1 MPASSRQARDTSIG
15 TYRAK
20 RDFTIT
26 AEPAPGADKRPGER
40 PIFVV
45 QKHDATRL
53 HYDFRLEHGGVL
65 WSWAVPRGPSLDPAD
80 KRLAVHVEDHPI
92 DYANFEGTI
101 PAGQYGAGLVEI
113 WDRGTWAPVSDDPA
127 ADIARGEMKF
137 VLDGSR
143 LHGRFVLIRLKPRPN
158 ERQENWLL
166 IKEHDEHEKPGVG
179 VDQLSEQPLAPA
191 KKARAPAK
199 KPPAAEA
206 GAPAPG
212 AKKGNLPD
220 SQEPQLASLTLEPPT
235 AGDWYSEIKFDGY
248 RLLIAKQGDQ
258 VRLLTRKGLDW
269 THRAKPLADAVR
281 ALGRESMMLD
291 GELVALRPDGL
302 SSFAELQAALSGNK
316 TEALV
321 FYAFDLLH
329 LDGWDLRPCRLD
341 ARKAVMADLGI
352 WTDTIRFSDHITGDA
367 GPIRR
372 QACSLGLEGI
382 IAKKADAPYRAGR
395 SEDWLKLKCG
405 NREEFIVL
413 GWTPP
418 AGSRTGIGSL
428 HLGFHD
434 PSGAMQ
440 YVGGVGTGFKDEELT
455 TLRARLEPLKASAPD
470 GLLLSGEK
478 PDTKIIWVRPELV
491 AEIQFAGWSGAGR
504 VRHAVY
510 LGLRDD
516 KPEAEVV
523 RDIPDPDAKREAFRP
538 RRSGT
543 IVSAKPPAKLAP
555 ITRKAGTPRAPQ
567 SAGAVKI
574 SHPDKELWPGITKQM
589 LADYWRAVAP
599 AALPGLAGRPLA
611 LVRCPDGFDGQQF
624 FQKHAMKGMQRQFR
638 EAEQDGAPYLTFDD
652 AEGLEAAAQ
661 MAALEL
667 HSWGSTAADAAH
679 ADRLVFDLD
688 PGPGVEW
695 ATTINAA
702 HDLKGR
708 LERIGLAAYCRTSG
722 GKGLHVVAP
731 VLPGPDW
738 DAVRAWCRAF
748 AETMEAEAPG
758 LYVSSVPKA
767 RRTGRILVDWLRNGL
782 GSTAIGSF
790 SPRARAGATVATPVT
805 WREVTPKLDPA
816 AFTVLTI
823 PKRLAKLKA
832 DPWEGFA
839 ADAKAIPI
847 GEPAALPKRKKP

>member
-1 MPASSRQARDTSIG
+1 MPARSNPTRDTSIA

-20 RDFTIT
+20 RDFSVT
-26 AEPAPGADKRPGER
+26 AEPAPGAAEQGGKA

-65 WSWAVPRGPSLDPAD
+65 WSWAVPRGPSLDPKD
-80 KRLAVHVEDHPI
+80 KRLAVHVEDHPL

-101 PAGQYGAGLVEI
+101 PAGQYGAGVVEI
-113 WDRGTWAPVSDDPA
+113 WDRGTWAPVGSDPA
-127 ADIARGEMKF
+127 GDIRRGEMKF
-137 VLDGSR
+137 TLDGSR

-158 ERQENWLL
+158 ERQESWLL

-179 VDQLSEQPLAPA
+179 VDQMSEQTLGPVETPAPKRRA
-191 KKARAPAK
+191 K
-199 KPPAAEA
+199 PAAMP

-212 AKKGNLPD
+212 ARPGPLPEH
-220 SQEPQLASLTLEPPT
+220 QEPQLASLTEEPPDT
-235 AGDWYSEIKFDGY
+235 GDWFSEIKFDGY
-248 RLLIAKQGDQ
+248 RLIVAKQGQ
-258 VRLLTRKGLDW
+258 SVRLLTRKGLDW
-269 THRAKPLADAVR
+269 THRAKPLADAIGR
-281 ALGRESMMLD
+281 LGREAMMLD
-291 GELVALRPDGL
+291 GELVALRPDGV
-302 SSFAELQAALSGNK
+302 SSFADLQAALSGNK
-316 TEALV
+316 TEHLI
-321 FYAFDLLH
+321 FFAFDLLH

-341 ARKAVMADLGI
+341 ARKALMAGLGI
-352 WTDTIRFSDHITGDA
+352 WTDTIRFSDHISGDA
-367 GPIRR
+367 APIRR

-405 NREEFIVL
+405 NREEFAIL

-418 AGSRTGIGSL
+418 AGTRTGIGAL

-434 PSGAMQ
+434 AAGTLH
-440 YVGGVGTGFKDEELT
+440 YVGGVGTGFKDDELAA
-455 TLRARLEPLKASAPD
+455 LRARLDPMKADPPA

-478 PDTKIIWVRPELV
+478 PDPKITWVRPELV

-510 LGLRDD
+510 LGLRED
-516 KPEAEVV
+516 KPAAEVV
-523 RDIPDPDAKREAFRP
+523 RDVPDPDAPREPFRP
-538 RRSGT
+538 RRTG
-543 IVSAKPPAKLAP
+543 IVVSAKPPGKAP
-555 ITRKAGTPRAPQ
+555 APRKA
-567 SAGAVKI
+567 AGHAAAQPAVGVTI

-589 LADYWRAVAP
+589 LADYWRQVAP

-652 AEGLEAAAQ
+652 QDGLEAAAQ
-661 MAALEL
+661 MAAIEL
-667 HSWGSTAADAAH
+667 HSWGSTAADAGH

-688 PGPGVEW
+688 PGPGVDW
-695 ATTINAA
+695 AATIAAA
-702 HDLKGR
+702 HDIRER
-708 LERIGLAAYCRTSG
+708 LNRIGLGAYCRTSG
-722 GKGLHVVAP
+722 GKGLHVVTP

-748 AETMEAEAPG
+748 AETMEAYAPDQ
-758 LYVSSVPKA
+758 YVASVPKA
-767 RRTGRILVDWLRNGL
+767 KRTGRILVDWLRNGL
-782 GSTAIGSF
+782 GSTAVGSF
-790 SPRARAGATVATPVT
+790 SPRARAGAPVATPVT

-832 DPWEGFA
+832 DPWEGFT
-839 ADAKAIPI
+839 ADAKPIP
-847 GEPAALPKRKKP
+847 GDAPLPSKRKKP